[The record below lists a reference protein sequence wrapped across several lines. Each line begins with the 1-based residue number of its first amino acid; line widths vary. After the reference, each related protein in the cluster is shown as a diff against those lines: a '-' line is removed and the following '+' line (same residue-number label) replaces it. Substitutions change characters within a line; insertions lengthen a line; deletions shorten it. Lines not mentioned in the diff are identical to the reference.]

1 MKKEK
6 EKIHYKFKAA
16 NKQKASIKWP
26 LTITAITFGM
36 SFAMTIIA
44 NIFTNKLSIVGAWI
58 VLIIIVLV
66 GILFD
71 LLGTAV
77 LTAESQSFESMAS
90 HKIRGAKEAI
100 SIIKKA
106 NVFSSIFNDV
116 IGDTC
121 GIISGATAAA
131 IILKL
136 AIENN
141 SASFMISTLLSAVV
155 AAATV
160 GGKAFGKTI
169 GMKFASN
176 MVWFLARVASMF
188 NPTYWKIKK

>member
-16 NKQKASIKWP
+16 TKQKASIKWP

-58 VLIIIVLV
+58 VLVIIVLV

-90 HKIRGAKEAI
+90 HKIRGSKEAI
-100 SIIKKA
+100 NIIKKA

-155 AAATV
+155 AACTV

-169 GMKFASN
+169 GMKHASS
-176 MVWFLARVASMF
+176 MVWFIARVASVF
-188 NPTYWKIKK
+188 NFSYYKKRK